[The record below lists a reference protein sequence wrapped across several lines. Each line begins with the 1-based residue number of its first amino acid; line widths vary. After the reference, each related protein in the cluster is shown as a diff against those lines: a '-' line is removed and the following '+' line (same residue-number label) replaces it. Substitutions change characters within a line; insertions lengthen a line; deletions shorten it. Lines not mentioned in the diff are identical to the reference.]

1 MDTQTLILVVA
12 PLVLVQVAFAVFAIM
27 DLVKPERQVAGGNKM
42 LWGAIIVLGELL
54 GPLAYF
60 MFGRKDQET

>member
-1 MDTQTLILVVA
+1 MDTQTLLLVVA
-12 PLVLVQVAFAVFAIM
+12 PLLLVQVAFAVFAII
-27 DLVKPERQVAGGNKM
+27 DLVKPERQVVGGNKM

-60 MFGRKDQET
+60 MFGRKEQET